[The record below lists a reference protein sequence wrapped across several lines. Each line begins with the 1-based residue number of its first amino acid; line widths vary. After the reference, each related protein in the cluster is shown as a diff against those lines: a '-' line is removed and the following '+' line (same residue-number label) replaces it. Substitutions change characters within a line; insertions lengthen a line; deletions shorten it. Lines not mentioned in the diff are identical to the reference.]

1 MSNPKTIGTMYGLLG
16 MLSFSLTLP
25 ATRAAVLYLDPSV
38 VAFGRPLLA
47 GLLAAILL
55 LVTGQR
61 SFPRRYWKNFALV
74 VLGAGIGVPLTFAWG
89 MHSLPSSHGAITLA
103 LLPLGTALVAT
114 LRAGERPSP
123 RFWAASVVG
132 STAVLAFAGL
142 NGAGH
147 IQLGDLILLLSVAA
161 SALGY
166 AEGARLTR
174 VMPGWQVMSWTL
186 AIAVPLHVVPFL
198 LAVRAHGLSAPASA
212 WCGFIYIT
220 VVSQWTGMFAWL
232 RGLSTGGIARIGQL
246 QLAQPFCTLLFSSLL
261 LRESITPAM
270 LIAAAIVV
278 GAVAVGRNASI
289 ETRQESLL
297 ESSDELKSET

>member
-1 MSNPKTIGTMYGLLG
+1 LSKPKTVGTMFGLLG

-25 ATRAAVLYLDPSV
+25 ATRAAVLYLNPAV

-55 LVTGQR
+55 IATGQHR
-61 SFPRRYWKNFALV
+61 FPRRYWKNFALLI
-74 VLGAGIGVPLTFAWG
+74 LGAGIGVPLTFAWG
-89 MHSLPSSHGAITLA
+89 MHSLPSAHGAVTLA

-114 LRAGERPSP
+114 LRAGERPSL
-123 RFWAASVVG
+123 RFWAASLAGSAAVV
-132 STAVLAFAGL
+132 AFAEL
-142 NGAGH
+142 KGAGH
-147 IQLGDLILLLSVAA
+147 IQLADFILLLSVGA
-161 SALGY
+161 SAVGY

-174 VMPGWQVMSWTL
+174 VMPGWQVMSWAL
-186 AIAVPLHVVPFL
+186 AVAAPLHVIPFL

-212 WCGFIYIT
+212 WCGFLYIA

-246 QLAQPFCTLLFSSLL
+246 QLVQPFCTLLFSSLL
-261 LRESITPAM
+261 LKESITPAM

-278 GAVAVGRNASI
+278 GAVAVGRNADI
-289 ETRQESLL
+289 GTGPESWPGN
-297 ESSDELKSET
+297 SDELESET

>member
-1 MSNPKTIGTMYGLLG
+1 LSNPKTIGTVYGLIG

-25 ATRAAVLYLDPSV
+25 ATRAAVLYFDPSV

-55 LVTGQR
+55 IVTGQR
-61 SFPRRYWKNFALV
+61 VPPWRYWKNFALV
-74 VLGAGIGVPLTFAWG
+74 ALGAGIGVPLTFAWG
-89 MHSLPSSHGAITLA
+89 MHSLPAAHGAITLA

-114 LRAGERPSP
+114 LRAGERPSI

-132 STAVLAFAGL
+132 SAAVLAFAEI

-147 IQLGDLILLLSVAA
+147 IQLADFILLLSVAA

-174 VMPGWQVMSWTL
+174 VMPGWQVMSWSL
-186 AIAVPLHVVPFL
+186 VMALPLHVIPFL
-198 LAVRAHGLSAPASA
+198 LAVRSHGLSAPPSA
-212 WCGFIYIT
+212 WSGLIYIA

-246 QLAQPFCTLLFSSLL
+246 QLAQPFCTLLFSFLL
-261 LRESITPAM
+261 LGESITPAM
-270 LIAAAIVV
+270 LIAAGVVV

-289 ETRQESLL
+289 EVREESLL
-297 ESSDELKSET
+297 DNSDEVESEI